1 MIREKDQ
8 LQTEHS
14 KAILAKSKLE
24 SLCRELQRHNKLV
37 KDESLVRAKEEEE
50 KRKEVTNKFQVR
62 LAYYLWL
69 GIKDSTLQLCR
80 ENESYCSFVVGLT
93 VHIKPRFSDFIGFF
107 LHIILTL
114 LIVKCSLYSFSSLF
128 VDNHQWYS
136 ATNEWPLC

>member
-37 KDESLVRAKEEEE
+37 KDESLARAKEEEE

-62 LAYYLWL
+62 LPYYLRL
-69 GIKDSTLQLCR
+69 GNK
-80 ENESYCSFVVGLT
+80 
-93 VHIKPRFSDFIGFF
+93 H
-107 LHIILTL
+107 
-114 LIVKCSLYSFSSLF
+114 SSLNY
-128 VDNHQWYS
+128 VKKMIRT
-136 ATNEWPLC
+136 ALL